1 MHDFVI
7 AIVFLGIVLSPTLI
21 ATRAAAADAE

>member
-7 AIVFLGIVLSPTLI
+7 GLVFMGIVILPTI
-21 ATRAAAADAE
+21 VATRAAAADAE

>member
-1 MHDFVI
+1 MHNFLVGLVFM
-7 AIVFLGIVLSPTLI
+7 AIVILPTIV